1 MNSHGNSRYS
11 RYIITCFLLNGI
23 SFSIQGNESSPKTTS
38 ASVLDVAEK
47 LGATTF
53 LDLVKKT
60 NLTRNFTQKGPITV
74 FIPSNQAFNEL
85 PEDER
90 NNLKDPSYAKLILLY
105 HIVHGYHK
113 KASFQ
118 NEVTYKSE
126 SRIEGGDALLQV
138 RLNIY
143 HEGEVIT
150 ASGSPMIKFDNEA
163 TNGIVHLLS
172 RVMYLPPTF
181 GSIAQLTS
189 LPITRYVMYGL
200 IDGGLAEKLNRKE
213 PFTLFAPSD
222 LAFESLPNKT
232 MNILIGNKTA
242 IRRVMENHILSGTY
256 FTKGMRQNDRFT
268 TMLGE
273 TLTVD
278 SIKGNVTVSG
288 SLLILPDFTATN
300 GVVHIATKVFLPPD
314 MY

>member
-1 MNSHGNSRYS
+1 MYWKHVV
-11 RYIITCFLLNGI
+11 TCFLLNGI
-23 SFSIQGNESSPKTTS
+23 SFSIQGNDSSLKKIRTN
-38 ASVLDVAEK
+38 VLDVAEK

-53 LDLVKKT
+53 LELVQKT

-85 PEDER
+85 PEDEKG
-90 NNLKDPSYAKLILLY
+90 NLEDSSYAKTILLY
-105 HIVHGYHK
+105 HIVHGHHQ

-126 SRIEGGDALLQV
+126 SRMEGEDALLEV

-143 HEGEVIT
+143 HDGKIIT
-150 ASGSPMIKFDNEA
+150 ASGSPIIKFDQEA

-172 RVMYLPPTF
+172 RVMYLPPAF

-189 LPITRYVMYGL
+189 LPIIRYVMYGL

-213 PFTLFAPSD
+213 PYTLFAPSD
-222 LAFESLPNKT
+222 LAFEALPNKT
-232 MNILIGNKTA
+232 INILTGNKTA

-256 FTKGMRQNDRFT
+256 FTKGMKQDDRFT

-278 SIKGNVTVSG
+278 SIKGNVTVNG
-288 SLLILPDFTATN
+288 SLLVLPDFTATN